1 MPKELSEELIPS
13 SKPTVSKLPA
23 SNLSKSWVDGTL
35 TADDMTDQDRR
46 AMLQPNGPP
55 DAKLGV
61 KRLVSRTPKLVRDPK
76 TEPPVPQMF
85 RDRMKREGRGEELNA
100 AIREVCKE
108 HGLSYQAALQIVM
121 PRMGFVNTETEIRIY
136 REHRKRLFASAGETE
151 FAEETALERARTEEG
166 ELAEAMA
173 SLPANA
179 PKSRELDWIE
189 AHPAMMRSSRNKAN
203 GYGSNTV
210 QITADDVLNAPH
222 GPCPSRAAAVQLQ
235 HWANNSTKFF
245 EQIMSEA
252 KKKSSDGT
260 GSGGAGAEG
269 AVEDDLSEIQDLIDF
284 S

>member
-1 MPKELSEELIPS
+1 MSDEAL
-13 SKPTVSKLPA
+13 KPPASKLE
-23 SNLSKSWVDGTL
+23 KSWVDGTL
-35 TADDMTDQDRR
+35 TADQMAEADRV
-46 AMLQPNGPP
+46 ALLKPNGPM
-55 DAKLGV
+55 DSTLAV
-61 KRLVSRTPKLVRDPK
+61 KRLMSRTPKLTRDPK

-100 AIREVCKE
+100 AIREVCAE

-151 FAEETALERARTEEG
+151 FAEETALERARTEEE
-166 ELAEAMA
+166 ELAEALA

-210 QITADDVLNAPH
+210 QILADDVLNAPH

-260 GSGGAGAEG
+260 GSGGAGVEG
-269 AVEDDLSEIQDLIDF
+269 AVEDDLSELDDLLDF
-284 S
+284 GS

>member
-1 MPKELSEELIPS
+1 MSPSQDPAQEQTTPS
-13 SKPTVSKLPA
+13 S
-23 SNLSKSWVDGTL
+23 NLKKSWVDGTL
-35 TADDMTDQDRR
+35 TADDMSEEDRR
-46 AMLQPNGPP
+46 AMLQPNGPR
-55 DAKLGV
+55 DATLNV
-61 KRLVSRTPKLVRDPK
+61 KRLLSRTPKLVRDPK
-76 TEPPVPQMF
+76 TEPPVAQMF

-100 AIREVCKE
+100 AIREVCEE
-108 HGLSYQAALQIVM
+108 HGLSYRAALQVVM

-151 FAEETALERARTEEG
+151 FAEETALERARTEED
-166 ELAEAMA
+166 ELAEALA
-173 SLPANA
+173 TLPSNA
-179 PKSRELDWIE
+179 PKARELEWIE

-203 GYGSNTV
+203 GYGTNTV
-210 QITADDVLNAPH
+210 QILADDVLNAPH

-252 KKKSSDGT
+252 KKKSSDGSGAG
-260 GSGGAGAEG
+260 GSGGTGDG